1 MKHLSVND
9 IKQGEANSWDTLKKV
24 LHVIGSYRYLLIL
37 SILLAG
43 ISVILQLYVPIL
55 FGNAIDAII
64 AQGNVDFDLIIHTLN
79 RIILLV
85 LLSSLAVYLMNRIN
99 NRMAYAVVRDIR
111 AKAIRQIQVLPLSYL
126 DGHSSGDI
134 VSRMIADTD
143 QLSDGLLLGFAQL
156 FTGIVTII
164 ATIAFMFSKNILITL
179 LVVLATPLSFW
190 IAKFIASH
198 SYTMFRRQTKIRGD
212 ETSLIEEMV
221 GNAKVVKAFGHEQK
235 ASEQFRAVNTQL
247 KDAYQKATFYS
258 SLTNPST
265 RFVNSVIYG
274 LVALIGSFQIF
285 AQGLTVGGLSAMLS
299 YANQYMKPF
308 NDISSVIT
316 ELQNALACAA
326 RIFALIEEAPEKDA
340 IDLQQD
346 PSLIEALPKESVSID
361 HVSFSYRRDQKLI
374 EDISLQAKP
383 GMHVAIVGPT
393 GCGKTT
399 LINLLMRFYDAD
411 QGDIQL
417 DGTSIYQMD
426 RHALRKNYGM
436 VLQDTWL
443 KNGTVRDNINIG
455 KPEAEDAE
463 IIQAAKEAHSW
474 EFIRRLPQKLDTV
487 LQEDSLSQGQKQL
500 LCITRVM
507 LCRPSILILDEA
519 TSSIDTRTEI
529 MIQKAFDQLMEG
541 RTSFVVA
548 HRLSTIRN
556 ADLIL
561 VMKDGRI
568 IERGNHER
576 LLAANGFYTNLY
588 NSQFAK
594 Q

>member
-1 MKHLSVND
+1 MKHQTVND

-24 LHVIGSYRYLLIL
+24 MHVIGSYRYLLIL
-37 SILLAG
+37 SIVLAG
-43 ISVILQLYVPIL
+43 VSVILQLYVPIL

-64 AQGNVDFDLIIHTLN
+64 AQGNVDFNLVIHTLN

-143 QLSDGLLLGFAQL
+143 QLSDGLLLGFTQL

-274 LVALIGSFQIF
+274 LVALVGSFQIF

-399 LINLLMRFYDAD
+399 LINLLMRFYDAN

-455 KPEAEDAE
+455 KPEAEDEE

-474 EFIRRLPQKLDTV
+474 EFIRRLPQKLDTI

-568 IERGNHER
+568 IERGNHEQ